1 MTTKKRA
8 RKQDQGTPWKP
19 NKTALVTGASGGIGF
34 DLASLLAQNSYN
46 VVLVARSTDKLKAL
60 AHQAREMFGVSAKT
74 ITKDLSDPS
83 APEEIFRELK
93 REGIEVDILVNN
105 AGYGLL
111 GGFAFSPKREELA
124 MTRLNVLAPVHLT
137 KLFLAPMIQR
147 RNGHIL
153 NVASTAGFQASPL
166 MANYSATKAYM
177 ISFTVA
183 LAQELRETGVSASV
197 LCPGST
203 ATGFHARAG
212 IRHDPA
218 LRFTG
223 TDSRVVA
230 RAGYEGMMAGKTI
243 IVPGVLNKI
252 GTVLGR
258 LIPINVTARV
268 IGNALQKRKS

>member
-1 MTTKKRA
+1 MTAKKR
-8 RKQDQGTPWKP
+8 RKKQDHRTPWKP

-34 DLASLLAQNSYN
+34 DLASLFAQNGYN
-46 VVLVARSTDKLKAL
+46 VVLVARSTDKLQAL

-83 APEEIFRELK
+83 APGEIFRELT

-105 AGYGLL
+105 AGYGLI
-111 GGFAFSPKREELA
+111 GPFAFSPKREELA
-124 MTRLNVLAPVHLT
+124 MTQLNILAPLHLT
-137 KLFLAPMIQR
+137 KLFLGPMIQR
-147 RNGHIL
+147 RRGHVL
-153 NVASTAGFQASPL
+153 NVASTAGFQAGPL
-166 MANYSATKAYM
+166 MANYFATKAYV

-212 IRHDPA
+212 IRRDP
-218 LRFTG
+218 LWRFTG
-223 TDSRVVA
+223 MDSRVVA

-258 LIPINVTARV
+258 VVPMNVVARV
-268 IGNALQKRKS
+268 IGNVLQKRKS